1 MSNQQIPTARYSM
14 LIEWSDEDAAYI
26 VTLPEWES
34 VGLIGHT
41 HGATYQ
47 EAAAKGQ
54 EMLDFL
60 LESALADG
68 DRIPQPHIFPH
79 DASEELDDIVSAATA

>member
-1 MSNQQIPTARYSM
+1 MSNQQTQAARYSM
-14 LIEWSDEDAAYI
+14 LIEWSDEDSAYI

-34 VGLIGHT
+34 AGLIGHT

-68 DRIPQPHIFPH
+68 DPVPQPNIFPH
-79 DASEELDDIVSAATA
+79 DVGDEHADVAHIATA